1 MPTLIDPSW
10 LPSTVAQST
19 AALVAIVGGFMVS
32 RFITI
37 DSEMAGARRRLEEAT
52 EHYDSTLESKSR
64 ADEALTRRKARE
76 YLTDQQRIEALLSA
90 EGMPTAE
97 QLLDEEDCGLTA
109 EELQPHL
116 IEAAAVVTSL
126 RPRFE
131 AFPDE
136 IQFPAW
142 GTARRGLKMP
152 IDDWDYLRSQLYNQ
166 ITDQKEAIARA
177 EKRAAERKS
186 NLFGMSMDVIQP
198 SIPLMSS
205 LAGITAVRDRS
216 AMDRL
221 RDQRDQVDRDLA
233 VATAELRLARR
244 AAMAIGRPRG
254 LVLSLWVLTILTILG
269 LVVPVVELAR
279 EPLDGDATA
288 RWIILVCFL
297 IGLALLLSYL
307 WGYALL
313 LRSRNRDQKH

>member
-32 RFITI
+32 RFISI

-52 EHYDSTLESKSR
+52 EHYDSTLENKSS
-64 ADEALTRRKARE
+64 AEDALTRRKARE
-76 YLTDQQRIEALLSA
+76 YLTDQQRIEALLST

-97 QLLDEEDCGLTA
+97 QLLDEEDCGLSA

-131 AFPDE
+131 AVPGEIRFPT
-136 IQFPAW
+136 W
-142 GTARRGLKMP
+142 GTVRRGLKIP
-152 IDDWDYLRSQLYNQ
+152 LDDWDYLRSQLYDQ
-166 ITDQKEAIARA
+166 ITGQKEAVARA
-177 EKRAAERKS
+177 EKRAAERRS
-186 NLFGMSMDVIQP
+186 NPFGISMDMFEP

-216 AMDRL
+216 VVDRL
-221 RDQRDQVDRDLA
+221 RDHRDQVDRDLA
-233 VATAELRLARR
+233 VASAEVRLARK
-244 AAMAIGRPRG
+244 AAVAIGRPRG
-254 LVLSLWVLTILTILG
+254 LVLSLWVLTILTTLG

-288 RWIILVCFL
+288 RWILLVCFL
-297 IGLALLLSYL
+297 IGLTLLLSYL

-313 LRSRNRDQKH
+313 LRSRNRDQEQ